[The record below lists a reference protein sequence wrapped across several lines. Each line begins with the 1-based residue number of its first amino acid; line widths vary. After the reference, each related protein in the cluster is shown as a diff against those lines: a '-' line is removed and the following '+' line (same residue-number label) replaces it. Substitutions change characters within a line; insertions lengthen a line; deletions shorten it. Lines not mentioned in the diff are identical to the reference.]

1 MDPKG
6 ELPIS
11 SLLTLVVVVV
21 VVGCS
26 LLQKS
31 MMLMICMGQI
41 IISEFCR
48 QEQVLLQI
56 DKMG

>member
-11 SLLTLVVVVV
+11 SLLTLVVVV

-48 QEQVLLQI
+48 QEQVLLQS